1 MSMIN
6 RKQLGLRIREARQR
20 MGMSQQELATVVGVS
35 DKTISAYEVGRVDP
49 PLDALEKLSQATAH
63 PIGFFVGDVQSN
75 IEARLDRI
83 AHELALIRESL
94 KSAPIS
100 ASPAP
105 STSTAMPEGSSETSS
120 AL

>member
-1 MSMIN
+1 MIN
-6 RKQLGLRIREARQR
+6 RKQLGLRIREARQQK
-20 MGMSQQELATVVGVS
+20 GMSQQELAAVIGVS

-49 PLDALEKLSQATAH
+49 PLDALEKLSQATSH

-83 AHELALIRESL
+83 ASELSQIRETLTSEVNH
-94 KSAPIS
+94 SV
-100 ASPAP
+100 SPAP
-105 STSTAMPEGSSETSS
+105 SASTATSEGSSEEPS